1 MIGRG
6 YLLSALLSAGLTA
19 ATSAGMWAQTSL
31 SEPGTPKGDAVRGQ
45 AIVEGKGNCLSCHR
59 VADHGSHMGP
69 DLSSIGRERAQ
80 AEIQKELLYPLL
92 AVPAQYQLYRVT
104 TQSGQ
109 SFTGRLMNQDRGSI
123 QLLDSTD
130 RLRSFLKDSL
140 RDYGFIPTP
149 PMPSYRDKLTP
160 EEVSDVTAYL
170 MSLKGI
176 VKQ

>member
-6 YLLSALLSAGLTA
+6 YLLGALLSAGLIA
-19 ATSAGMWAQTSL
+19 ATSAGTKAQTNQ
-31 SEPGTPKGDAVRGQ
+31 SEPVATKGDAAKGQ
-45 AIVEGKGNCLSCHR
+45 AVFEGKGNCLSCHR
-59 VADHGSHMGP
+59 VADHGSHLGP
-69 DLSSIGRERAQ
+69 DLSSIGKERGQ

-109 SFTGRLMNQDRGSI
+109 SFTGRLMNQDRRSI

-130 RLRSFLKDSL
+130 RLRSFLKNSL

-160 EEVSDVTAYL
+160 EEAFDVTAYL